1 LNVTKDWKHERINKK
16 VQEKGS
22 VSLTMLEQ
30 EKARFTKE
38 RIAVLALWFGVLI
51 GVRVLIGF
59 AMQNM
64 WFGTIGAVTIT
75 FVIFYMTLRYT
86 RLQKYRQLINQ
97 SLMLWYRKKFFYISG
112 MVSLFIL
119 GSILGFT
126 EYGYANYSDRLI
138 TMDMNQ
144 QDLQRSLGML
154 DTNDLHS
161 SLAKSLQKYSP
172 VEIIAITLASADK
185 SLDGYYA
192 KVVSY
197 MFAEDIEIMVFMLLF
212 RTRREIF
219 TAPNVKSA

>member
-1 LNVTKDWKHERINKK
+1 
-16 VQEKGS
+16 
-22 VSLTMLEQ
+22 MLEQ
-30 EKARFTKE
+30 EKGLRFTKE

-59 AMQNM
+59 VLQNM

-75 FVIFYMTLRYT
+75 FVIFYATLRYT

-138 TMDMNQ
+138 TMDMSQ
-144 QDLQRSLGML
+144 EDLQRSLNLLG
-154 DTNDLHS
+154 TNDLHGG
-161 SLAKSLQKYSP
+161 LAKSLDKYSP
-172 VEIIAITLASADK
+172 FEIMAITLASADK
-185 SLDGYYA
+185 SLNGYYA

-219 TAPNVKSA
+219 TAANVKSA

>member
-1 LNVTKDWKHERINKK
+1 MLG
-16 VQEKGS
+16 QEK
-22 VSLTMLEQ
+22 SL
-30 EKARFTKE
+30 RFTRE

-51 GVRVLIGF
+51 GVRVLLGF
-59 AMQNM
+59 VLQNM

-75 FVIFYMTLRYT
+75 FVIFYATLRYT
-86 RLQKYRQLINQ
+86 RLQKYRRLINQ

-112 MVSLFIL
+112 IVSLFIL

-138 TMDMNQ
+138 TMDMSKE
-144 QDLQRSLGML
+144 DVQRSLDVLGAS
-154 DTNDLHS
+154 DLQS
-161 SLAKSLQKYSP
+161 GLVNSLQKYSP
-172 VEIIAITLASADK
+172 FEIMAITLASADK

-219 TAPNVKSA
+219 TALRVKSA

>member
-1 LNVTKDWKHERINKK
+1 
-16 VQEKGS
+16 
-22 VSLTMLEQ
+22 MLEQ
-30 EKARFTKE
+30 EKGLRFTKE
-38 RIAVLALWFGVLI
+38 RIAVLALWFGVLV

-59 AMQNM
+59 ALQNM
-64 WFGTIGAVTIT
+64 WFGTIGTVTIT
-75 FVIFYMTLRYT
+75 FVIFYATLRYT

-97 SLMLWYRKKFFYISG
+97 SLMLWYRKKFFYVSG

-138 TMDMNQ
+138 TMDMSQ
-144 QDLQRSLGML
+144 EDLQRSLNLLGA
-154 DTNDLHS
+154 NDLDG
-161 SLAKSLQKYSP
+161 SLARSLQKYSP
-172 VEIIAITLASADK
+172 FEIMAITLASADK

-219 TAPNVKSA
+219 TAANVKSA

>member
-1 LNVTKDWKHERINKK
+1 MLG
-16 VQEKGS
+16 QEK
-22 VSLTMLEQ
+22 SL
-30 EKARFTKE
+30 RFTRE

-51 GVRVLIGF
+51 GVRVLLGF
-59 AMQNM
+59 VLQNM

-75 FVIFYMTLRYT
+75 FVIFYATLRYT

-112 MVSLFIL
+112 IVSLFIL

-138 TMDMNQ
+138 TMDMSQ
-144 QDLQRSLGML
+144 EDVQRSLDVLGAS
-154 DTNDLHS
+154 DLQS
-161 SLAKSLQKYSP
+161 GLVNSLQKYSP
-172 VEIIAITLASADK
+172 FEIMAITLASADK

-219 TAPNVKSA
+219 TALRVKSA